1 MNARFGR
8 RNTSGSV
15 LEPKCPNYTIN
26 KNKAKEVILE
36 NYPESD
42 SETEDE
48 YLTMKSIKNQT
59 KENSEL
65 EDSESE
71 SELQSEDSP
80 KKLVIWIRKAVPR
93 KDDTRV
99 DIYYYEK

>member
-26 KNKAKEVILE
+26 KNKAKEVILK

-42 SETEDE
+42 SETEDG
-48 YLTMKSIKNQT
+48 YLTRKVIKDQ
-59 KENSEL
+59 E
-65 EDSESE
+65 
-71 SELQSEDSP
+71 
-80 KKLVIWIRKAVPR
+80 KKV
-93 KDDTRV
+93 
-99 DIYYYEK
+99 